1 MDKFPKKGLLLVMSG
16 PSGAGKG
23 TICKELVKDEN
34 IKYSISATTRAPRG
48 NEENGKDYFFLSTEE
63 FEQRINTDGFL
74 EWAKV
79 YDRYYGTPR
88 DFVEEVIDDGKAC
101 ILEIDVQGALKIRD
115 SFPEAVLIFILPPSL
130 SELYRRL
137 KDRGTESEEQIQTR
151 MSWVLGEIAQIE
163 KYDYVIVND
172 DLAKAVTEARAIVE
186 SEEMSSDPSKR
197 YFSKISRGKRGRS
210 YLWNSQRLIK

>member
-1 MDKFPKKGLLLVMSG
+1 MDKFPKKGLLLVVSG

-48 NEENGKDYFFLSTEE
+48 SEENGKDYFFLSTEE

-151 MSWVLGEIAQIE
+151 MSWVLGEIAQSE

-186 SEEMSSDPSKR
+186 SEKCRVIRQSDILAKFQEENEGGHI
-197 YFSKISRGKRGRS
+197 YGTA
-210 YLWNSQRLIK
+210 ND

>member
-151 MSWVLGEIAQIE
+151 MSWILGEIAQIE

-186 SEEMSSDPSKR
+186 SEKCRVTVKAIFLAKFQEENEGGHIYGTAND
-197 YFSKISRGKRGRS
+197 
-210 YLWNSQRLIK
+210 

>member
-1 MDKFPKKGLLLVMSG
+1 MDKFLKKGLLLVVSG

-48 NEENGKDYFFLSTEE
+48 SEANGKDYFFLSTEE

-151 MSWVLGEIAQIE
+151 MSWVLGEITQIE

-186 SEEMSSDPSKR
+186 SEKCRVIRQSDILAKFQEENEGGHI
-197 YFSKISRGKRGRS
+197 YGTA
-210 YLWNSQRLIK
+210 ND

>member
-1 MDKFPKKGLLLVMSG
+1 MDKFPKKGLLLVISG

-48 NEENGKDYFFLSTEE
+48 SEENGKDYFFLSTEE
-63 FEQRINTDGFL
+63 FERRINAGGFL

-88 DFVEEVIDDGKAC
+88 DFVEEVIDEGKAC

-186 SEEMSSDPSKR
+186 SEKCRVIRQSDILAKFQEENEGGHI
-197 YFSKISRGKRGRS
+197 YGTA
-210 YLWNSQRLIK
+210 ND

>member
-34 IKYSISATTRAPRG
+34 IKYSISQTTRAPRG
-48 NEENGKDYFFLSTEE
+48 SEENGKDYFFLSTEE

-186 SEEMSSDPSKR
+186 SEKCRVIRQSDILAKFQEENEGGHI
-197 YFSKISRGKRGRS
+197 YGTA
-210 YLWNSQRLIK
+210 ND

>member
-1 MDKFPKKGLLLVMSG
+1 M
-16 PSGAGKG
+16 
-23 TICKELVKDEN
+23 
-34 IKYSISATTRAPRG
+34 
-48 NEENGKDYFFLSTEE
+48 
-63 FEQRINTDGFL
+63 

-186 SEEMSSDPSKR
+186 SEKCRVIRQSDILAKFQEENEGGHI
-197 YFSKISRGKRGRS
+197 YGTA
-210 YLWNSQRLIK
+210 ND

>member
-1 MDKFPKKGLLLVMSG
+1 MDKFLKKGLLLVVSG

-23 TICKELVKDEN
+23 TICKELIKDEN

-48 NEENGKDYFFLSTEE
+48 SEENGKDYFFLSTEE

-186 SEEMSSDPSKR
+186 GEKCRVIRQSDILAKFQEENEGGHIYGTAND
-197 YFSKISRGKRGRS
+197 
-210 YLWNSQRLIK
+210 

>member
-48 NEENGKDYFFLSTEE
+48 SEENGKDYFFLSTEE

-79 YDRYYGTPR
+79 LRQILRYAAGFCRRGHRRWQGLYLRNRCPGCAENPR
-88 DFVEEVIDDGKAC
+88 LFSRG
-101 ILEIDVQGALKIRD
+101 GAHLY
-115 SFPEAVLIFILPPSL
+115 FAAVLERALP
-130 SELYRRL
+130 
-137 KDRGTESEEQIQTR
+137 
-151 MSWVLGEIAQIE
+151 QIE
-163 KYDYVIVND
+163 RSRDGERG
-172 DLAKAVTEARAIVE
+172 A
-186 SEEMSSDPSKR
+186 DPNPHELG
-197 YFSKISRGKRGRS
+197 FG
-210 YLWNSQRLIK
+210 

>member
-1 MDKFPKKGLLLVMSG
+1 MDKFPKQGLLLVISG

-23 TICKELVKDEN
+23 TICQELLKDEN

-48 NEENGKDYFFLSTEE
+48 SEENGKEYFFLTTEE
-63 FEQRINTDGFL
+63 FETKIAADGFL

-88 DFVEEVIDDGKAC
+88 DFVESVIAQGQDC
-101 ILEIDVQGALKIRD
+101 ILEIDVQGALKVRA
-115 SFPEAVLIFILPPSL
+115 SWPQAVLIFILPPSL

-137 KDRGTESEEQIQTR
+137 KDRGTESDEQIATR

-172 DLAKAVTEARAIVE
+172 DLSKAVTEAKAIVE
-186 SEEMSSDPSKR
+186 SEKCRVIRQSDILKKFQEENEGGNI
-197 YFSKISRGKRGRS
+197 YGTAD
-210 YLWNSQRLIK
+210 N

>member
-1 MDKFPKKGLLLVMSG
+1 MDKLPKKGLLLVVSG

-48 NEENGKDYFFLSTEE
+48 SEENGKDYFFLSTEE

-186 SEEMSSDPSKR
+186 SEKCRVIRQSDILAKFQEENEGGHI
-197 YFSKISRGKRGRS
+197 YGTA
-210 YLWNSQRLIK
+210 ND

>member
-1 MDKFPKKGLLLVMSG
+1 MDKFLKKGLLLVVSG

-48 NEENGKDYFFLSTEE
+48 SEENGKDYFFLSTEE

-186 SEEMSSDPSKR
+186 SEKCRVIRQSDILAKFQEENEGGHI
-197 YFSKISRGKRGRS
+197 YGTA
-210 YLWNSQRLIK
+210 ND

>member
-1 MDKFPKKGLLLVMSG
+1 MDKFPKKGLLLVISG

-48 NEENGKDYFFLSTEE
+48 SEENGKDYFFLSTEE

-186 SEEMSSDPSKR
+186 SEKCRVIRQSDILAKFQEENEGGHI
-197 YFSKISRGKRGRS
+197 YGTA
-210 YLWNSQRLIK
+210 ND

>member
-1 MDKFPKKGLLLVMSG
+1 MDKFPKKGLLLVVSG

-34 IKYSISATTRAPRG
+34 NKYSISATTRAPRG
-48 NEENGKDYFFLSTEE
+48 SEENGKDYFFLSTEE

-186 SEEMSSDPSKR
+186 SEKCRVIRQSDILAKFQEENEGGHI
-197 YFSKISRGKRGRS
+197 YGTA
-210 YLWNSQRLIK
+210 ND

>member
-1 MDKFPKKGLLLVMSG
+1 MDKFLKKGLLLVMSG

-48 NEENGKDYFFLSTEE
+48 SEENGKDYFFLSTEE

-186 SEEMSSDPSKR
+186 SEKCRVIRQSDILAKFQEENEGGHI
-197 YFSKISRGKRGRS
+197 YGTA
-210 YLWNSQRLIK
+210 ND

>member
-1 MDKFPKKGLLLVMSG
+1 MILMDKFPKQGLLLVISG

-23 TICKELVKDEN
+23 TICQELLKDEN

-48 NEENGKDYFFLSTEE
+48 SEENGKEYFFLTTEE
-63 FEQRINTDGFL
+63 FETKIAADGFL

-88 DFVEEVIDDGKAC
+88 DFVESVIAQGQDC
-101 ILEIDVQGALKIRD
+101 ILEIDVQGALKVRA
-115 SFPEAVLIFILPPSL
+115 SWPQAVLIFILPPSL

-137 KDRGTESEEQIQTR
+137 KDRGTESDEQIATR

-172 DLAKAVTEARAIVE
+172 DLSKAVTEAKAIVE
-186 SEEMSSDPSKR
+186 SEKCRVIRQSDILKKFQEENEGGNI
-197 YFSKISRGKRGRS
+197 YGTAD
-210 YLWNSQRLIK
+210 N

>member
-48 NEENGKDYFFLSTEE
+48 SEENGKDYFFLSTEE
-63 FEQRINTDGFL
+63 FEQLINTDGFL

-186 SEEMSSDPSKR
+186 SEKCRVIRQSDILAKFQEENEGGHI
-197 YFSKISRGKRGRS
+197 YGTA
-210 YLWNSQRLIK
+210 ND

>member
-23 TICKELVKDEN
+23 TICKELVKDGN

-48 NEENGKDYFFLSTEE
+48 SEENGKDYFFLSTEE

-186 SEEMSSDPSKR
+186 SEKCRVIRQSDILAKFQEENEGGHI
-197 YFSKISRGKRGRS
+197 YGTA
-210 YLWNSQRLIK
+210 ND